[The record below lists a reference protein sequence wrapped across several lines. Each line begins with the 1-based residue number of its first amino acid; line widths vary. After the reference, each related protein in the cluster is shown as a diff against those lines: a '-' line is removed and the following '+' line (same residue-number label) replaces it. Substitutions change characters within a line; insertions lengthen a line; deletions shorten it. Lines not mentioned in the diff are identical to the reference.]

1 MAGGAHL
8 AAAPFPNIN
17 PIISQPTLEAAVK
30 AAGVDAAKADAV
42 INSPDAL
49 ANRVGAASKPANDA
63 GDKAP
68 TKAAE
73 KTPAKEAE
81 KAKAADKAPA
91 KTTDKAPAPTT
102 AAASSS
108 AASSAPSKT
117 PVGGIKS
124 VDWVTMSARLR
135 SPVASEA
142 IAGCNDVERLAGEGN
157 RRRRRPLPYARAG
170 LLLKHRAK
178 W

>member
-1 MAGGAHL
+1 MAGDAHL
-8 AAAPFPNIN
+8 AAASFPNIN
-17 PIISQPTLEAAVK
+17 PTNSQPIVKAAAK
-30 AAGVDAAKADAV
+30 AAGVDAAKADTI
-42 INSPDAL
+42 INSPYVL
-49 ANRVGAASKPANDA
+49 ANHVGAASKPANDA
-63 GDKAP
+63 GNKAP

-73 KTPAKEAE
+73 KEPAKEAE

-91 KTTDKAPAPTT
+91 KTTDKAPTPTT

-108 AASSAPSKT
+108 VASSAPST
-117 PVGGIKS
+117 PPAGDIKS
-124 VDWVTMSARLR
+124 IDWLTMSARLR

-157 RRRRRPLPYARAG
+157 RRRRRSLPCARAW